1 MLTVFT
7 SSVISSNTST
17 CNRRVDSLGIKNSED
32 LLLLVVPLTYDSK
45 IYKNTHSPQYTYV
58 DTNKVSKKIRSQK
71 NIYSTKQN
79 FANYT

>member
-17 CNRRVDSLGIKNSED
+17 CNRRVDSSGTKYSED
-32 LLLLVVPLTYDSK
+32 LLLLLSPLIYDSK
-45 IYKNTHSPQYTYV
+45 IDKNTHSPQYTYV
-58 DTNKVSKKIRSQK
+58 DTNKISKKIRSQK
-71 NIYSTKQN
+71 NMYSTKQN